1 MVDARWFEQ
10 WCDCTGFNSNTGK
23 AVEAD
28 AKGSRPGPIDNSRL
42 ADTKEGSVAGRAAL
56 KLGINEREDY
66 VLVHEKVWHLLMN
79 W

>member
-1 MVDARWFEQ
+1 VVDARWFEQ
-10 WCDCTGFNSNTGK
+10 WCGYTGFNSNTGK
-23 AVEAD
+23 AA
-28 AKGSRPGPIDNSRL
+28 L
-42 ADTKEGSVAGRAAL
+42 GRALSTTRDWPTRRRAPWPAAAL